1 MLRPVG
7 EKPNRDRSS
16 SSTAGNPAGDV
27 CTCVHLRPR
36 NPSGKLPRSLSSL
49 LPFHRHERASRFEN
63 PLSDPA
69 AMSSVS
75 RCTWPGFGTGY
86 CAHRLPFL
94 LACTP
99 PAHPSRWPSAPWPP
113 AVVPTSVPSAA
124 PSWGP
129 AGLSSG
135 LCAHLSCHPLLSSGL
150 FCLSVPIAQPG
161 CPLSVFVSR
170 LSFLTS

>member
-16 SSTAGNPAGDV
+16 SSTAGNPTGDV
-27 CTCVHLRPR
+27 CTCVYLRPR
-36 NPSGKLPRSLSSL
+36 NLSGKLPQSLSSL

-75 RCTWPGFGTGY
+75 RCTWPGFGTGC
-86 CAHRLPFL
+86 CARRLPFL

-99 PAHPSRWPSAPWPP
+99 PAHPVTGLLPLGPQLHWPL
-113 AVVPTSVPSAA
+113 VPTSVPSAA

-129 AGLSSG
+129 EGLSSG
-135 LCAHLSCHPLLSSGL
+135 LCAHLSCHPVLSTGL

-161 CPLSVFVSR
+161 CPLC
-170 LSFLTS
+170 LCL